1 MNPDAVSKTLLYLMR
16 RNFGQ
21 QWSIRRIGRLWIAT
35 ATSHRIT
42 HAPTLIE
49 ENIDVFVRQ
58 LESPPAGIGH
68 PALVNERLT
77 EKRSNASCAK
87 DTCPEE

>member
-1 MNPDAVSKTLLYLMR
+1 MNSDVVFTTLLHLMR
-16 RNFGQ
+16 RSFGDR
-21 QWSIRRIGRLWIAT
+21 WSIRRIGRLWVAT

-49 ENIDVFVRQ
+49 ENVDVFVRQ

-77 EKRSNASCAK
+77 EKRFNASCVK
-87 DTCPEE
+87 DTWAED